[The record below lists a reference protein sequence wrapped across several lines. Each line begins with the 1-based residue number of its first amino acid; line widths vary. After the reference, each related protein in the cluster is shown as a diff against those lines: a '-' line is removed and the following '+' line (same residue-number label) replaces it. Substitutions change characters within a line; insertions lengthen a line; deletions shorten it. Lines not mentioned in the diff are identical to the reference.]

1 MITTIGNIKRKY
13 FDYGSCCVFGMRG
26 RGKDMLMANI
36 AVRNKQHI
44 SNINYGEGYIPLDF
58 DKIDVGNKYSDFIS
72 CDVKPFVYPY
82 PEGVDIFISD
92 IGVYFPSQYY
102 DALNK
107 RYPTIPT
114 FLALSRQLG
123 LCNVHLNTQHLGR
136 PWDKFRE
143 QSDIYIH
150 CNKVKVIKGVVIQT
164 ITVYENYETAL
175 AKADPF
181 WYPPC
186 KLIASRDERQTWRN
200 NRALALAKYLETHGN
215 VKRYTMIYRNKS
227 NYDTRYFNTLLRKET
242 PNEKAH

>member
-1 MITTIGNIKRKY
+1 MITTISNIKRKY
-13 FDYGSCCVFGMRG
+13 FDYGSCCVYGMRG

-58 DKIDVGNKYSDFIS
+58 DKIDVRNKYSDFIS

-107 RYPTIPT
+107 RYPTMPT

-164 ITVYENYETAL
+164 ITVYENYETAV

-186 KLIASRDERQTWRN
+186 KFIASRDERQTWRN
-200 NRALALAKYLETHGN
+200 NRALALAKYLETHGS
-215 VKRYTMIYRNKS
+215 VKRYTMLYRNKS
-227 NYDTRYFNTLLRKET
+227 TYDTRYFNTLLRKDKVNEET
-242 PNEKAH
+242 H